1 MKRWIVPL
9 ASLSAV
15 AGALV
20 LALFLAGVF
29 DRDEASGS
37 QDTGAGDEMAG
48 VCAQDNPDCEDTLVA
63 PDGAD
68 DEGAGTGIAPV
79 CAPGHSD
86 CVDTVVNDNEAGE
99 TVVSDNEAGE
109 PVDGDAGTSISP
121 VCAPG
126 FPDCVDMI
134 VDTATD
140 DELEADR

>member
-1 MKRWIVPL
+1 MKRLIVPL

-29 DRDEASGS
+29 DGGDASGS
-37 QDTGAGDEMAG
+37 QDTGAGNEVAG
-48 VCAQDNPDCEDTLVA
+48 VCAQDNPGCEDTLVA

-68 DEGAGTGIAPV
+68 DDGEGVGISPV
-79 CAPGHSD
+79 CAPGFSD
-86 CVDTVVNDNEAGE
+86 CVDTVVNANEDGE
-99 TVVSDNEAGE
+99 TV
-109 PVDGDAGTSISP
+109 DGDVGTSISP

-134 VDTATD
+134 VDSATD
-140 DELEADR
+140 GDLEDDR

>member
-20 LALFLAGVF
+20 LVLFLAGVF
-29 DRDEASGS
+29 DGDAASGS
-37 QDTGAGDEMAG
+37 QDTGAGSEVAG
-48 VCAQDNPDCEDTLVA
+48 VCAQDSPDCEDTLVA

-68 DEGAGTGIAPV
+68 DDDGAGTRSAPV
-79 CAPGHSD
+79 CADGHPNCAD
-86 CVDTVVNDNEAGE
+86 
-99 TVVSDNEAGE
+99 TVVSDNVAGE
-109 PVDGDAGTSISP
+109 TVNGDAGTSISP

-134 VDTATD
+134 VDPAAD
-140 DELEADR
+140 DELEASRDARERPY